1 MRQELLCPAAPIGFC
16 RCRRSRTNCNS
27 WFHSMPLI
35 RKTPD
40 EAVKSADTT
49 APAPGLTD
57 ASPDARWAAA
67 RAAADRPEAVSDL
80 AQALARES
88 DAQVREAIFTALAR
102 IASSESVLAV
112 LPYVRSDNANLRTG
126 ALDTLRAMPEL
137 TKPHYAGVAG
147 LIPTATCACW
157 SVTWKGRQSAIGR
170 RSSTTSLQACESR
183 QPGECLCRGGG
194 SAGRNRQCGCHPLAG
209 TVRGAFSR

>member
-1 MRQELLCPAAPIGFC
+1 
-16 RCRRSRTNCNS
+16 
-27 WFHSMPLI
+27 MPLI
-35 RKTPD
+35 RKTRD

-137 TKPHYAGVAG
+137 TKPHMPALLADPDSDVRLLACDLARVMTGDEVPQLLCRLVKADSQANVCAAAVEVLAEIG
-147 LIPTATCACW
+147 SADAIPSLAQCAARFPDDPFLRFAIEAAT
-157 SVTWKGRQSAIGR
+157 GRL
-170 RSSTTSLQACESR
+170 TLQA
-183 QPGECLCRGGG
+183 
-194 SAGRNRQCGCHPLAG
+194 NR
-209 TVRGAFSR
+209 V